1 MIINKLQRSFNLP
14 RSRGFSL
21 LELMIGIVVVGILVS
36 IAYPAYREQV
46 NSARRADGKAALMTL
61 ANRME
66 RYYSEQNTYA
76 NATVGTGNATTDI
89 AASNLS
95 PEGWYTLVI
104 AAANANSYT
113 LQAVP
118 RNAQATADTRCQT
131 LTLNNLGVKGVAA
144 GPGGAPTAT
153 AAQCW

>member
-1 MIINKLQRSFNLP
+1 MRKA
-14 RSRGFSL
+14 RGFSL

-46 NSARRADGKAALMTL
+46 NRARRADGQAALMNL

-76 NATVGTGNATTDI
+76 NATVGTGNVATDV
-89 AASNLS
+89 ASSNLS
-95 PEGWYTLVI
+95 PESWYTLVI
-104 AAANANSYT
+104 SAATANSFT

-144 GPGGAPTAT
+144 GPAGSPTAT